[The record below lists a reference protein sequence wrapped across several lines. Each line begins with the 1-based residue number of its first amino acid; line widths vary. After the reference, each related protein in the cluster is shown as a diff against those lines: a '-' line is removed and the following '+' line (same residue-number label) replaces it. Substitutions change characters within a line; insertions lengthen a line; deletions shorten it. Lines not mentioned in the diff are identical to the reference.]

1 MNRKTEKR
9 MKNYFIGLAALVAV
23 AIFATSRA
31 SAQELGQTI
40 PTISVNGSSQLKVQP
55 DEIYISI
62 KLDEN
67 DTKGKVTLEEQR
79 RNMFAA
85 LKKAGVDAEKQLSV
99 VDMNSSYYR
108 RRGALAV
115 TQYELKVA
123 TAEAVS
129 KVFEA
134 LEKAGIPNVN
144 VSRTAYSKMEE
155 LRTEARKA
163 AIINAQ
169 QRARELAEAV
179 GQSIGACY
187 EINDYTTTTQPVV
200 YRSKVML
207 ANSASLDAV
216 AEEAEPNVEFEQ
228 IVVSYNISAKFLLN
242 LK

>member
-1 MNRKTEKR
+1 MKR
-9 MKNYFIGLAALVAV
+9 IILGVFALLTFIA
-23 AIFATSRA
+23 FTTTHA

-40 PTISVNGSSQLKVQP
+40 PTVSVNGSAQLKVLP
-55 DEIYISI
+55 DEIYITI
-62 KLDEN
+62 KLNES

-108 RRGALAV
+108 RKGALAV

-123 TAEAVS
+123 TAEAVG

-144 VSRTAYSKMEE
+144 VTRTAYSKMEE
-155 LRTEARKA
+155 LRSEARKA
-163 AIINAQ
+163 AMVNAQ
-169 QRARELAEAV
+169 QRARELADAV
-179 GQSIGACY
+179 GQSVGACY
-187 EINDYTTTTQPVV
+187 EINDYTTTTQAVV
-200 YRSKVML
+200 MRSNKVMM
-207 ANSASLDAV
+207 ANSASLDA
-216 AEEAEPNVEFEQ
+216 ATEEAEPNVEFEQ
-228 IVVSYNISAKFLLN
+228 IVINYNVSAKFLLN

>member
-1 MNRKTEKR
+1 MKR
-9 MKNYFIGLAALVAV
+9 IILGVFALLTFITL
-23 AIFATSRA
+23 TTTDT
-31 SAQELGQTI
+31 SAQELGGTI
-40 PTISVNGSSQLKVQP
+40 PTVSVNGSSQLKVLP
-55 DEIYISI
+55 DEIYLKI
-62 KLDEN
+62 KLDES

-79 RNMFAA
+79 RSMFAA

-108 RRGALAV
+108 RKGSLAV

-123 TAEAVS
+123 TAEAVG

-144 VSRTAYSKMEE
+144 VTRTAYSKMEE
-155 LRTEARKA
+155 LRSEARKA
-163 AIINAQ
+163 AMVNAQ

-179 GQSIGACY
+179 GQSVGACY

-207 ANSASLDAV
+207 ANSASLDGAT
-216 AEEAEPNVEFEQ
+216 EEAEPNVEFEQ
-228 IVVSYNISAKFLLN
+228 IVVSYNVSAKFLLN

>member
-1 MNRKTEKR
+1 MKR
-9 MKNYFIGLAALVAV
+9 IITGVFALLAFIT
-23 AIFATSRA
+23 FTTTDT
-31 SAQELGQTI
+31 SAQELGETI
-40 PTISVNGSSQLKVQP
+40 PTVSVNGSAQLKVLP
-55 DEIYISI
+55 DEIYITI
-62 KLDEN
+62 KLDES

-79 RNMFAA
+79 RSMFAA

-99 VDMNSSYYR
+99 VDMNSSFYR

-123 TAEAVS
+123 TAEAVG

-144 VSRTAYSKMEE
+144 VTRTAYSKMEE
-155 LRTEARKA
+155 LRSEARKA

-187 EINDYTTTTQPVV
+187 EINDYTTTSQPVV
-200 YRSKVML
+200 MRSKVMM
-207 ANSASLDAV
+207 ANATMLDGAT
-216 AEEAEPNVEFEQ
+216 AEAEPNVEFEQ
-228 IVVSYNISAKFLLN
+228 IVINYNVSAKFLLN

>member
-1 MNRKTEKR
+1 V
-9 MKNYFIGLAALVAV
+9 AL
-23 AIFATSRA
+23 IFSTPL

-85 LKKAGVDAEKQLSV
+85 LKRVGVDAEKQLSV

-134 LEKAGIPNVN
+134 LEKAEIPNVN

-228 IVVSYNISAKFLLN
+228 IVVSYNLSAKFLLN

>member
-9 MKNYFIGLAALVAV
+9 MKNYFLGLAALVAV

-40 PTISVNGSSQLKVQP
+40 PTISVNGSSQLKVLP

-85 LKKAGVDAEKQLSV
+85 LKRVGVDAEKQLSV

-163 AIINAQ
+163 AIINAR

-228 IVVSYNISAKFLLN
+228 IVVSYNVSAKFLLN

>member
-1 MNRKTEKR
+1 MKR
-9 MKNYFIGLAALVAV
+9 IITGVFALLAFITL
-23 AIFATSRA
+23 TTTDT
-31 SAQELGQTI
+31 SAQELGGTI
-40 PTISVNGSSQLKVQP
+40 PTVSVNGSSQVKVLP

-62 KLDEN
+62 KLDES

-79 RNMFAA
+79 RSMFAA

-99 VDMNSSYYR
+99 VDMNSSFYR

-123 TAEAVS
+123 TAEQVG

-144 VSRTAYSKMEE
+144 VTRTAYSKMEE
-155 LRTEARKA
+155 LRSEARKA
-163 AIINAQ
+163 AIVNAQ

-200 YRSKVML
+200 YRSKMML
-207 ANSASLDAV
+207 ANSASLDAA
-216 AEEAEPNVEFEQ
+216 AEETEPNVEFEQ
-228 IVVSYNISAKFLLN
+228 IVVSYNVSAKFLLN

>member
-9 MKNYFIGLAALVAV
+9 MKNFFIGLVALVAL
-23 AIFATSRA
+23 IFSTPL

-55 DEIYISI
+55 NEIYISI

-85 LKKAGVDAEKQLSV
+85 LKRVGVDAEKQLSV

-123 TAEAVS
+123 TAEQVS

-228 IVVSYNISAKFLLN
+228 IVVSYNLSAKFLLN

>member
-1 MNRKTEKR
+1 MKR
-9 MKNYFIGLAALVAV
+9 IVIGVFALLAFIT
-23 AIFATSRA
+23 FTTTDT
-31 SAQELGQTI
+31 SAQELGGTI
-40 PTISVNGSSQLKVQP
+40 PTVSVNGSSQLKVSP

-62 KLDEN
+62 KLDES

-99 VDMNSSYYR
+99 VDMNSSFYR

-123 TAEAVS
+123 TAEQVG

-144 VSRTAYSKMEE
+144 VTRTAYSKMEE
-155 LRTEARKA
+155 LRSEARKA
-163 AIINAQ
+163 AIVNAQ
-169 QRARELAEAV
+169 QRARELAEAI

-200 YRSKVML
+200 YRSKMML
-207 ANSASLDAV
+207 ANSASLDAA

-228 IVVSYNISAKFLLN
+228 IVVSYNVSAKFLLN

>member
-9 MKNYFIGLAALVAV
+9 MKNFFIGLVALVAL
-23 AIFATSRA
+23 IFSTPL
-31 SAQELGQTI
+31 SAQELGQSI

-85 LKKAGVDAEKQLSV
+85 LKRVGVDAEKQLSV

-216 AEEAEPNVEFEQ
+216 AEETEPNVEFEQ
-228 IVVSYNISAKFLLN
+228 IVVSYNLSAKFLLN

>member
-1 MNRKTEKR
+1 MKR
-9 MKNYFIGLAALVAV
+9 IITGVFALLAFIT
-23 AIFATSRA
+23 FTTTDT
-31 SAQELGQTI
+31 SAQELGGTI
-40 PTISVNGSSQLKVQP
+40 PTVSVNGSSQVKVLP

-62 KLDEN
+62 KLDES

-79 RNMFAA
+79 RSMFAA
-85 LKKAGVDAEKQLSV
+85 LKKAGVNAEKQLSV
-99 VDMNSSYYR
+99 VDMNSSFYR

-123 TAEAVS
+123 TAEQVG
-129 KVFEA
+129 KIFEA

-144 VSRTAYSKMEE
+144 VTRTAYSKMEE
-155 LRTEARKA
+155 LRSEARKA

-200 YRSKVML
+200 YRSKMML
-207 ANSASLDAV
+207 ANSASLDA
-216 AEEAEPNVEFEQ
+216 ATEEAEPNVEFEQ
-228 IVVSYNISAKFLLN
+228 IVVSYNVSAKFLLN

>member
-1 MNRKTEKR
+1 MKR
-9 MKNYFIGLAALVAV
+9 IIFGAV
-23 AIFATSRA
+23 ALLTFIAFTTTDA

-40 PTISVNGSSQLKVQP
+40 PTVSVNGSAQLKVLP

-62 KLDEN
+62 KLDES

-85 LKKAGVDAEKQLSV
+85 LKKVGVDAEKQLSV

-108 RRGALAV
+108 RKGALAV
-115 TQYELKVA
+115 TQYELKVS
-123 TAEAVS
+123 TAEAVG

-144 VSRTAYSKMEE
+144 VTRTAYSKMEE
-155 LRTEARKA
+155 LRSEARKA
-163 AIINAQ
+163 AMVNAQ

-179 GQSIGACY
+179 GQSVGACY
-187 EINDYTTTTQPVV
+187 EINDYTTTSQPVV
-200 YRSKVML
+200 YRSKVMM
-207 ANSASLDAV
+207 ANSASLDA
-216 AEEAEPNVEFEQ
+216 ATEEAEPNVEFEQ
-228 IVVSYNISAKFLLN
+228 IVINYNVSAKFLLN

>member
-1 MNRKTEKR
+1 MKR
-9 MKNYFIGLAALVAV
+9 IVIGVFALLAFIT
-23 AIFATSRA
+23 FTTTDT
-31 SAQELGQTI
+31 SAQELGGTI
-40 PTISVNGSSQLKVQP
+40 PTVSVNGSSQLKVSP

-62 KLDEN
+62 KLDES

-79 RNMFAA
+79 RSMFAA

-99 VDMNSSYYR
+99 VDMNSSFYR

-123 TAEAVS
+123 TAEQVG

-144 VSRTAYSKMEE
+144 VTRTAYSKMEE
-155 LRTEARKA
+155 LRSEARKA

-200 YRSKVML
+200 YRSKIML
-207 ANSASLDAV
+207 ANSASLDAA

-228 IVVSYNISAKFLLN
+228 IVVSYNVSAKFLLN

>member
-1 MNRKTEKR
+1 MKR
-9 MKNYFIGLAALVAV
+9 IITGVFALLAFIT
-23 AIFATSRA
+23 FTTTDT
-31 SAQELGQTI
+31 SAQELGGTI
-40 PTISVNGSSQLKVQP
+40 PTISVNGSSQVKVLP

-62 KLDEN
+62 KLDES

-79 RNMFAA
+79 RSMFAA
-85 LKKAGVDAEKQLSV
+85 LKKAGVDAEKQLSM
-99 VDMNSSYYR
+99 VDMNSSFYR

-123 TAEAVS
+123 TAEQVG

-144 VSRTAYSKMEE
+144 VTRTAYSKMEE
-155 LRTEARKA
+155 LRSEARKA
-163 AIINAQ
+163 AIVNAQ

-200 YRSKVML
+200 YRSKMML
-207 ANSASLDAV
+207 ANSASLDA
-216 AEEAEPNVEFEQ
+216 ATEEAVPNVEFEQ
-228 IVVSYNISAKFLLN
+228 IVVSYNVSAKFLLN

>member
-1 MNRKTEKR
+1 MKR
-9 MKNYFIGLAALVAV
+9 IITGVFALVAF
-23 AIFATSRA
+23 ITFTTTDT
-31 SAQELGQTI
+31 SAQELGGTI
-40 PTISVNGSSQLKVQP
+40 PTVSVNGSSQVKVLP

-62 KLDEN
+62 KLDES

-79 RNMFAA
+79 RSMFAA

-99 VDMNSSYYR
+99 VDMTSSFYR

-123 TAEAVS
+123 TAEQVG

-144 VSRTAYSKMEE
+144 VTRTAYSKMEE
-155 LRTEARKA
+155 LRSEARKA
-163 AIINAQ
+163 AIVNAQ

-187 EINDYTTTTQPVV
+187 EITDYTTTTQPVV
-200 YRSKVML
+200 YRSKMML
-207 ANSASLDAV
+207 ANSASLDA
-216 AEEAEPNVEFEQ
+216 ATEEAEPNVEFEQ
-228 IVVSYNISAKFLLN
+228 IVVSYNVSAKFLLN

>member
-1 MNRKTEKR
+1 MKR
-9 MKNYFIGLAALVAV
+9 IITGVFALLAFIT
-23 AIFATSRA
+23 FTTTDT
-31 SAQELGQTI
+31 SAQELGATT
-40 PTISVNGSSQLKVQP
+40 PTVSVNGSSQVKVLP

-62 KLDEN
+62 KLDES

-79 RNMFAA
+79 RSMFAA

-99 VDMNSSYYR
+99 VDMNSSFYR

-123 TAEAVS
+123 TAEQVG

-144 VSRTAYSKMEE
+144 VTRTAYSKMEE
-155 LRTEARKA
+155 LRSEARKA

-200 YRSKVML
+200 YRSKMML
-207 ANSASLDAV
+207 ANSASLDAA

-228 IVVSYNISAKFLLN
+228 IVVSYNVSAKFLLN

>member
-9 MKNYFIGLAALVAV
+9 MKNFFIGLVALVAL
-23 AIFATSRA
+23 IFSTPL

-55 DEIYISI
+55 NEIYISI

-85 LKKAGVDAEKQLSV
+85 LKRVGVDAEKQLSV

-228 IVVSYNISAKFLLN
+228 IVVSYNLSAKFLLN

>member
-9 MKNYFIGLAALVAV
+9 MKNFFIGLVALVAL
-23 AIFATSRA
+23 IFSTPL

-40 PTISVNGSSQLKVQP
+40 PTISVNGSSQLKVLP

-62 KLDEN
+62 KLDES

-85 LKKAGVDAEKQLSV
+85 LKRVGVDAEKQLSV

>member
-1 MNRKTEKR
+1 MKR
-9 MKNYFIGLAALVAV
+9 IVIGVFALLAFIT
-23 AIFATSRA
+23 FTTTDT
-31 SAQELGQTI
+31 SAQELGGTI
-40 PTISVNGSSQLKVQP
+40 PTVSVNGSSQVKVLP

-62 KLDEN
+62 KLDES

-79 RNMFAA
+79 RSMFAA

-99 VDMNSSYYR
+99 VDMNSSFYR

-123 TAEAVS
+123 TAEQVG

-144 VSRTAYSKMEE
+144 VTRTAYSKMEE
-155 LRTEARKA
+155 LRSEARKA

-200 YRSKVML
+200 YRSKMML

-228 IVVSYNISAKFLLN
+228 IVVSYNVSAKFLLN

>member
-1 MNRKTEKR
+1 MKR
-9 MKNYFIGLAALVAV
+9 IILGVFALLSLIA
-23 AIFATSRA
+23 FTTTDT

-40 PTISVNGSSQLKVQP
+40 PTISVNGSAQLKVLP
-55 DEIYISI
+55 DEIYITI
-62 KLDEN
+62 KLDEG

-85 LKKAGVDAEKQLSV
+85 LKKAGVDAEKQLAV

-108 RRGALAV
+108 RKGSLAV

-123 TAEAVS
+123 TAEAVG

-144 VSRTAYSKMEE
+144 VTRTAYSKMEE
-155 LRTEARKA
+155 LRSEARKA
-163 AIINAQ
+163 AMVNAQ

-179 GQSIGACY
+179 GQSVGACY

-200 YRSKVML
+200 YRSNKLMM
-207 ANSASLDAV
+207 ASGAALDGAT
-216 AEEAEPNVEFEQ
+216 EEAEPNVEFEQ
-228 IVVSYNISAKFLLN
+228 IVVSYNVSAKFLLN

>member
-1 MNRKTEKR
+1 MKR
-9 MKNYFIGLAALVAV
+9 IVTGVFALLAFIT
-23 AIFATSRA
+23 FTTTDT
-31 SAQELGQTI
+31 SAQELGGTI
-40 PTISVNGSSQLKVQP
+40 PTVSVNGSSQVKVLP

-62 KLDEN
+62 KLDES

-79 RNMFAA
+79 RNMFSA

-99 VDMNSSYYR
+99 VDMNSSFYR

-123 TAEAVS
+123 TAEQVG

-144 VSRTAYSKMEE
+144 VTRTAYSKMEE
-155 LRTEARKA
+155 LRSEARKA
-163 AIINAQ
+163 AIVNAQ

-200 YRSKVML
+200 YRSKMML
-207 ANSASLDAV
+207 ANSASLDA
-216 AEEAEPNVEFEQ
+216 ATEEAEPNVEFEQ
-228 IVVSYNISAKFLLN
+228 IVLSYNVSAKFLLN

>member
-1 MNRKTEKR
+1 MKR
-9 MKNYFIGLAALVAV
+9 IITGVFALLAFITL
-23 AIFATSRA
+23 TTTDT
-31 SAQELGQTI
+31 SAQELGATI
-40 PTISVNGSSQLKVQP
+40 PTVSVNGSSQVKVLP

-62 KLDEN
+62 KLDES

-79 RNMFAA
+79 RSMFAA

-99 VDMNSSYYR
+99 VDMNSSFYR

-123 TAEAVS
+123 TAEQVG

-144 VSRTAYSKMEE
+144 VTRTAYSKMEE
-155 LRTEARKA
+155 LRSEARKA

-200 YRSKVML
+200 YRSNKLMM
-207 ANSASLDAV
+207 ASGAALDGAT
-216 AEEAEPNVEFEQ
+216 EEAEPNVEFEQ
-228 IVVSYNISAKFLLN
+228 IVVSYNVSAKFLLN

>member
-1 MNRKTEKR
+1 MKR
-9 MKNYFIGLAALVAV
+9 IITGVFALLAFIT
-23 AIFATSRA
+23 FTTTDT
-31 SAQELGQTI
+31 SAQELGETI
-40 PTISVNGSSQLKVQP
+40 PTVSVNGSAQLKVLP
-55 DEIYISI
+55 DEIYITI
-62 KLDEN
+62 KLDES

-79 RNMFAA
+79 RSMFAA

-99 VDMNSSYYR
+99 VDMNSSFYR

-123 TAEAVS
+123 TAEAVG

-144 VSRTAYSKMEE
+144 VTRTAYSKMEE
-155 LRTEARKA
+155 LRSEARKA

-207 ANSASLDAV
+207 ANSASLDA
-216 AEEAEPNVEFEQ
+216 ATEEAEPNVEFEQ
-228 IVVSYNISAKFLLN
+228 IVVSYNVSAKFLLN

>member
-1 MNRKTEKR
+1 
-9 MKNYFIGLAALVAV
+9 MKNFFIGLVALVAL
-23 AIFATSRA
+23 IFSTPL

-40 PTISVNGSSQLKVQP
+40 PTISVNGSSQLKVLP

>member
-9 MKNYFIGLAALVAV
+9 MKNFFIGLVALVVV

-40 PTISVNGSSQLKVQP
+40 PTISVNGSSQLKVLP

-85 LKKAGVDAEKQLSV
+85 LKRVGVDAEKQLSV

-163 AIINAQ
+163 AMVNAQ

-228 IVVSYNISAKFLLN
+228 IVVSYNLSAKFLLN

>member
-1 MNRKTEKR
+1 MKR
-9 MKNYFIGLAALVAV
+9 IITGVFALLAFIT
-23 AIFATSRA
+23 FTTTDT
-31 SAQELGQTI
+31 SAQELGGTI
-40 PTISVNGSSQLKVQP
+40 PTVSVNGSSQVKVLP

-62 KLDEN
+62 KLDES

-79 RNMFAA
+79 RSMFAA

-123 TAEAVS
+123 TAEQVG

-144 VSRTAYSKMEE
+144 VTRTAYSKMEE
-155 LRTEARKA
+155 LRSEARKA
-163 AIINAQ
+163 AIVNAQ

-207 ANSASLDAV
+207 ANSASLDA
-216 AEEAEPNVEFEQ
+216 ATEEAEPNVEFEQ
-228 IVVSYNISAKFLLN
+228 IVVSYNVSAKFLLN

>member
-1 MNRKTEKR
+1 MKR
-9 MKNYFIGLAALVAV
+9 IVIGVFALLAFIT
-23 AIFATSRA
+23 FTTTDT
-31 SAQELGQTI
+31 SAQELGGTI
-40 PTISVNGSSQLKVQP
+40 PTVSVNGSSQLKVSP

-62 KLDEN
+62 KLDES
-67 DTKGKVTLEEQR
+67 DTKGRVTLEEQR
-79 RNMFAA
+79 RSMFAA

-99 VDMNSSYYR
+99 VDMNSSFYR

-123 TAEAVS
+123 TAEQVG

-144 VSRTAYSKMEE
+144 VTRTAYSKMEE
-155 LRTEARKA
+155 LRSEARKA
-163 AIINAQ
+163 AIVNAQ

-200 YRSKVML
+200 YRSKMML
-207 ANSASLDAV
+207 ANSASLDA
-216 AEEAEPNVEFEQ
+216 ATEEAEPNVEFEQ
-228 IVVSYNISAKFLLN
+228 IVVSYNVSAKFLLN

>member
-9 MKNYFIGLAALVAV
+9 MKNFFIGLAALVAV

-40 PTISVNGSSQLKVQP
+40 PTISVNGSSQLKVLP

-85 LKKAGVDAEKQLSV
+85 LKRVGVDVEKQLSV

-123 TAEAVS
+123 TAEQVS

-187 EINDYTTTTQPVV
+187 EIPEMSVPPQCFWQSAPVQ
-200 YRSKVML
+200 SL
-207 ANSASLDAV
+207 PNSPAAPFFSV
-216 AEEAEPNVEFEQ
+216 R
-228 IVVSYNISAKFLLN
+228 LLWP
-242 LK
+242 

>member
-1 MNRKTEKR
+1 MKR
-9 MKNYFIGLAALVAV
+9 IILGVFALLTFIA
-23 AIFATSRA
+23 FTTTDAT
-31 SAQELGQTI
+31 AQELGQTI
-40 PTISVNGSSQLKVQP
+40 PTVSVNGSAQLKVLP
-55 DEIYISI
+55 DEIYITI
-62 KLDEN
+62 KLDES

-85 LKKAGVDAEKQLSV
+85 LKKADVDAEKQLSV
-99 VDMNSSYYR
+99 VDINSSYYR
-108 RRGALAV
+108 RKGSLAV

-123 TAEAVS
+123 TAEAVG

-144 VSRTAYSKMEE
+144 VTRTAYSKMEE
-155 LRTEARKA
+155 LRSEARKA
-163 AIINAQ
+163 AMIDAQ
-169 QRARELAEAV
+169 TRARELAEAV

-207 ANSASLDAV
+207 ANSASLDAA

-228 IVVSYNISAKFLLN
+228 IVVSYNVSAKFLLN

>member
-9 MKNYFIGLAALVAV
+9 MKNYFLGLAALVAV

-40 PTISVNGSSQLKVQP
+40 PTISVNGSSQLKVLP

-85 LKKAGVDAEKQLSV
+85 LKRVGVDAEKQLSV

-163 AIINAQ
+163 AIINAR

-200 YRSKVML
+200 YRSKMML
-207 ANSASLDAV
+207 ANSASLDA
-216 AEEAEPNVEFEQ
+216 ATEEAEPNVEFEQ
-228 IVVSYNISAKFLLN
+228 IVVSYNVSAKFLLN

>member
-1 MNRKTEKR
+1 MKR
-9 MKNYFIGLAALVAV
+9 IVTGVFALLAFIT
-23 AIFATSRA
+23 FTTTDT
-31 SAQELGQTI
+31 SAQELGGTI
-40 PTISVNGSSQLKVQP
+40 PTVSVNGSSQVKVLP

-62 KLDEN
+62 KLDES

-79 RNMFAA
+79 RSMFAA

-99 VDMNSSYYR
+99 VDMNSSFYR

-123 TAEAVS
+123 TAEQVG

-144 VSRTAYSKMEE
+144 VTRTAYSKMEE
-155 LRTEARKA
+155 LRSEARKA
-163 AIINAQ
+163 AIVNAQ

-200 YRSKVML
+200 YRSKMML

-228 IVVSYNISAKFLLN
+228 IVVSYNVSAKFLLN